1 MTEFSTTY
9 SVIMPKVKLTPI
21 KQKTKKEEIKEI
33 IQNPDD
39 PLAKYPL
46 RAFGYSNEV
55 GAAVSAMP
63 VWGKAAEAAL
73 WVPALMYLGADIY
86 DKYRRGKEGDYTIA
100 SASAAVQQA
109 TFQGLASVI
118 LPTAAVKMG
127 QNIAGY
133 TTKFDGSKLTATAKE
148 EMYDKLLDEFDNYN
162 FAKGDIKDV
171 DGAVVSGFDR
181 VKKRIIEEK
190 LIPELKST
198 RTDLETESWF
208 SKVIRFFGHS
218 SRPVASAKANED
230 DVVAFVEKEAKK
242 IFDKQTVLE
251 NSTREEI
258 AAKNNPGLLK
268 FYDKASKN
276 AEKRAQK
283 LIQASPDYIMK
294 KILNSADPEHKALIQ
309 DIAKMYD
316 NVEKRRLL
324 VRQADQSAN
333 VIRELMKKPEHK
345 AAIEKFAKRLEIS
358 RTALR
363 GYIKGK
369 SMKLGLLKTTG
380 GFIALGLLAVPIDH
394 FVHNYIIKKFV
405 EPGLEGIETLKK
417 KLSFKALKEPV
428 DGPKLSL

>member
-1 MTEFSTTY
+1 
-9 SVIMPKVKLTPI
+9 MPKVKLTPI
-21 KQKTKKEEIKEI
+21 KQKTKKEEIKEL

-86 DKYRRGKEGDYTIA
+86 DKYRRGKEGDYTKA
-100 SASAAVQQA
+100 SSTAAVQQA
-109 TFQGLASVI
+109 TFQALASVI

-133 TTKFDGSKLTATAKE
+133 TTKFDGSGLTATAKE
-148 EMYDKLLDEFDNYN
+148 EMYDKLLNEFDNYN
-162 FAKGDIKDV
+162 FAKGDIQEA
-171 DGAVVSGFDR
+171 DGTIIKGFDR

-190 LIPELKST
+190 LIPELKTT

-208 SKVIRFFGHS
+208 AKVVRFFGHS
-218 SRPVASAKANED
+218 NRPISSAKANEA
-230 DVVAFVEKEAKK
+230 DVISFMEKQAKK
-242 IFDKQTVLE
+242 IFDKQTIFE
-251 NSTREEI
+251 TSTREQIEEMD
-258 AAKNNPGLLK
+258 NPELIKL
-268 FYDKASKN
+268 YDKASKN

-283 LIQASPDYIMK
+283 LIQSSPDYIMK
-294 KILNSADPEHKALIQ
+294 KILNSGEAEHKDLIH
-309 DIAKMYD
+309 DIAKTYD
-316 NVEKRRLL
+316 TVEKRRLL
-324 VRQADQSAN
+324 VRQADQSGN
-333 VIRELMKKPEHK
+333 VIKQMMQNPAHK
-345 AAIEKFAKRLEIS
+345 ATIEKLAKRLEIS

-394 FVHNYIIKKFV
+394 FVHKYIIKKFV
-405 EPGLEGIETLKK
+405 EPGLEGVESLKE
-417 KLSFKALKEPV
+417 KLSFKAQKEPV
-428 DGPKLSL
+428 AGPKLNR